1 MTIVLDKGTIN
12 KLISKLNQEQKKAV
26 VYQDGPLL
34 VLAGAGS
41 GKTKVLTHRAA
52 YLLAQKKTKPENLL
66 LLTFTN
72 KAATEMKERIEKL
85 VGIAPPYSGTFHSFC
100 VKVLRIDGAAI
111 EIPNHF
117 VIYDDGDTKEAL
129 KEIIKNSNLSVDTYK
144 PAAVASVISDAKSQ
158 MLSPLQFGE
167 IAQGD
172 WQEKVFRFY
181 SEYEKYLK
189 KVGAL
194 DFDDL
199 LLKTVTLFQEKP
211 EVLSKWQNK
220 LTHVFVDE
228 WQDTNKVQYQLT
240 KLVVGN
246 KENLTVVGDA
256 SQSIYAWRGADHRNI
271 TNLMRDYPKIKV
283 VNLERN
289 YRSTQNILSAS
300 NSVIS
305 KNTGHPILKLW
316 TKKGKGEKIK
326 LHRAE
331 NGLTEAAFVVS
342 ESQLLISSKYKL
354 KDIAILYR
362 TNAQSRVIEEALLHT
377 GLPYAL
383 IRGTRFY
390 SRKEIKDVLS
400 YLRLLVNPKDTVSEN
415 RALKLGKRRF
425 KKFEELVEETSDIS
439 KFSTIDLLDAVISK
453 TDYLAKYKRDTE
465 ENITRLENIKELRSV
480 ATEFPEILAFLEN
493 VALMESEQNEKGYIR
508 ALGSSSGKISLM
520 TLHAAKGLEF
530 SVIFVVGMEEGL
542 FPHSRSLWD
551 TNALEEERR
560 LAYVGM
566 TRAKQL
572 LYLSYAVRRLY
583 FGQKTSNP
591 PSRFIVDIPDDL
603 LETIS

>member
-572 LYLSYAVRRLY
+572 LYLSYADRRLY